1 MPRIDIDAFYRHAL
15 DTHGA
20 TAEGVQWRSERT
32 QRLRFDILRRLLPG
46 DLSPLVVAD
55 AGCGLADFHAYL
67 AEQGDLPAQYIG
79 LEMVEPL
86 MRQARPGAHVEHCN
100 VLTDPLP
107 SADYYV
113 CSGAMNNLTREET
126 DRFIHR
132 CLQAASRGFVFNLL
146 KGRPRHSMFNYF
158 LPQEIRALG
167 EGIGARVEI
176 VEGYL
181 ENDFTAAFLHPTA
194 ERMPGG

>member
-15 DTHGA
+15 ETHGA
-20 TAEGVQWRSERT
+20 TAEGVQWRSART
-32 QRLRFDILRRLLPG
+32 QWQRFEILRRLLPE

-67 AEQGDLPAQYIG
+67 AQNGGLPGQYIG
-79 LEMVEPL
+79 LEMVEPFI
-86 MRQARPGAHVEHCN
+86 RQARPGAQVQRCD

-107 SADYYV
+107 EADYYV

-126 DRFIHR
+126 DRFIRR

-146 KGRPRHSMFNYF
+146 KGRPRHSIFNYF
-158 LPQEIRALG
+158 LPREIRALG
-167 EGIGARVEI
+167 EDLGVRVEI

-181 ENDFTAAFLHPTA
+181 ENDFTAAFLHSPT
-194 ERMPGG
+194 ESVP